1 LNYPRAGSRTN
12 KVFYPGRTQLH
23 GDMRLCMTSCRTC
36 CPTNDTSPCRSVLHN
51 DRRLGGVS
59 SYPPTTV
66 QRDFVEVAVSR
77 TEEADGVSF
86 SNDCFD
92 GKSTRQGKRV
102 WHFAAAQPTTFN
114 GLRPICGR
122 YFKASVVV
130 MTPSPDLEASGR
142 ELCSDRRS
150 TCDRS
155 RRAVL
160 RFLAGSS
167 LRLAHSTAHRRMAVW
182 VSCHS
187 PR

>member
-1 LNYPRAGSRTN
+1 VRGGSLARDCLDERERNLKLSPPRRKPYQQSI
-12 KVFYPGRTQLH
+12 YLGRAQLY
-23 GDMRLCMTSCRTC
+23 GDMRLCMSSCRTC
-36 CPTNDTSPCRSVLHN
+36 CPTNDTSPCRIVPHN

-66 QRDFVEVAVSR
+66 QRDFVEVAASR
-77 TEEADGVSF
+77 TEEGDGVSL
-86 SNDCFD
+86 S
-92 GKSTRQGKRV
+92 
-102 WHFAAAQPTTFN
+102 AQPTTFN
-114 GLRPICGR
+114 GSRAICGR

-130 MTPSPDLEASGR
+130 MMPSHDLEVSGR

-155 RRAVL
+155 KGAAL

-167 LRLAHSTAHRRMAVW
+167 LRLAHSTAHRKMAAW